1 MSTLLS
7 RFGEPVRMTLLDD
20 DTSFCEALAAAV
32 YGHEELQLL
41 SYTTNP
47 AELEEILRTQAPDV
61 VLIDHGLGRESG
73 LRVGE
78 RIAKANPAVMV
89 FLITDSAS
97 RELWKQAVA
106 SGLRD
111 IIKKPSMTGR
121 EEMVR
126 WVNEDLRQAILDAV
140 EMERRQ
146 LSRVDGEKG
155 AADEGAVVRA
165 PSAPRVVAVWSAK
178 GGAGKTTIAVNLALW
193 AQANPVSKVPT
204 ALVDL
209 EEGAGATH
217 ALLGVPPRPTLLD
230 WLDHADDDEVD
241 PAAVAQ
247 RVAQHTTGLH
257 CVFAPD
263 SLVQTAQV
271 TGKLTR
277 TIIRSL
283 RATHGLVVVDCP
295 PTVTEPVG
303 AAMEMATVLLV
314 IVPPELPAINK
325 IQRALEDLGQQGLD
339 MTKVRILINR
349 MPHRPAIAEGEIAR
363 ALPWV
368 VVGSIPEDPGLH
380 LAVNRHRPPAL
391 HNPNGPF
398 MTGLRKA
405 IAKILPGMEIGAVR
419 GGGRGFRIRLPF
431 VRSTAAV

>member
-7 RFGEPVRMTLLDD
+7 RFGEPVRMVLLDD

-41 SYTTNP
+41 SYTTDP
-47 AELEEILRTQAPDV
+47 REIDEIIRTQAPDV
-61 VLIDHGLGRESG
+61 VLVDHGLGRESG

-78 RIAKANPAVMV
+78 RIAKSNPAVMV
-89 FLITDSAS
+89 FLVTDSAS

-111 IIKKPSMTGR
+111 IIRKPPMMGR
-121 EEMVR
+121 EEMGR
-126 WVNEDLRQAILDAV
+126 WVNEELRQAILDAV
-140 EMERRQ
+140 ETERRQ
-146 LSRVDGEKG
+146 LARVDDRKKGEEG
-155 AADEGAVVRA
+155 GGAVVRA
-165 PSAPRVVAVWSAK
+165 PAAPRVVAVWSAK

-193 AQANPVSKVPT
+193 AQANPISKVPT

-230 WLDHADDDEVD
+230 WLDYADDDEVD

-271 TGKLTR
+271 TGKLAR
-277 TIIRSL
+277 TVIRSL

-303 AAMEMATVLLV
+303 AAMEIATVVLV

-349 MPHRPAIAEGEIAR
+349 MPHRAAIAEGEIAR

-380 LAVNRHRPPAL
+380 LAANRYRPPAL
-391 HNPNGPF
+391 HNPGGPF

-405 IAKILPGMEIGAVR
+405 VAKILPGMEIGEVR
-419 GGGRGFRIRLPF
+419 GAGRRFRLRLPF
-431 VRSTAAV
+431 IKTA

>member
-1 MSTLLS
+1 MGTLLS

-32 YGHEELQLL
+32 YGHKELQLL
-41 SYTTNP
+41 SYTTDP
-47 AELEEILRTQAPDV
+47 REIDEIIRTQAPDV
-61 VLIDHGLGRESG
+61 VLVDHGLGHESG
-73 LRVGE
+73 LRIGE
-78 RIAKANPAVMV
+78 RVAKANPAVMV

-111 IIKKPSMTGR
+111 IIRKPPMTGR
-121 EEMVR
+121 EEMAQ
-126 WVNEDLRQAILDAV
+126 WVNEELRQAILDAV

-146 LSRVDGEKG
+146 LARVDDGKKG
-155 AADEGAVVRA
+155 AEDGVAVVRA
-165 PSAPRVVAVWSAK
+165 PSAPRTVAVWSAK
-178 GGAGKTTIAVNLALW
+178 GGAGKTTVAVNLALW
-193 AQANPVSKVPT
+193 AQANPISKVPT
-204 ALVDL
+204 VLVDL

-217 ALLGVPPRPTLLD
+217 ALLGMPARPTLLD
-230 WLDHADDDEVD
+230 WLDYTDDDEVD
-241 PAAVAQ
+241 PAVVAK

-263 SLVQTAQV
+263 SLLQSAEI

-277 TIIRSL
+277 TVIRSL

-303 AAMEMATVLLV
+303 AALEMATVVLV
-314 IVPPELPAINK
+314 VVPPEIPAINK
-325 IQRALEDLGQQGLD
+325 IHKALNDLARQGLD
-339 MTKVRILINR
+339 MSKIRILVNR
-349 MPHRPAIAEGEIAR
+349 IPRRPAIGEGEIAR
-363 ALPWV
+363 ALSWV
-368 VVGSIPEDPGLH
+368 VVGGISEDPDLH

-391 HNPNGPF
+391 YAPDGIF

-405 IAKILPGMEIGAVR
+405 MAKIIPGLEIGSVR
-419 GGGRGFRIRLPF
+419 PSRRRFRLWPF
-431 VRSTAAV
+431 VKSA